1 MHLAAA
7 VIITRAHRCLTAA
20 CHCDAML
27 GTIKFVDKSVN
38 DNCARRLDHCDVI
51 ASCSGFGVPT
61 GVPHSEIGLQ
71 TEFKSIIAA
80 HSGSNTNQHT
90 D

>member
-7 VIITRAHRCLTAA
+7 VIDTRAHCCLTAA
-20 CHCDAML
+20 AHCDVML

-38 DNCARRLDHCDVI
+38 DNSARRLDHYDVI
-51 ASCSGFGVPT
+51 VSRSEFGVPT
-61 GVPHSEIGLQ
+61 GVPHSTIELQ
-71 TEFKSIIAA
+71 TEFKSFIAA
-80 HSGSNTNQHT
+80 HLGSNTNQHT